1 MDKEAQY
8 LELSKK
14 YNLQAL
20 NDYNFDNFTFDINLG
35 EVTEKDLDKMKKEEA
50 EYNEELKKEE
60 EEEERKK
67 NKKWSFP
74 FLKDIISGQ

>member
-8 LELSKK
+8 LKLSKK

-67 NKKWSFP
+67 NKK
-74 FLKDIISGQ
+74 

>member
-60 EEEERKK
+60 ERKK
-67 NKKWSFP
+67 DKKWSFP

>member
-67 NKKWSFP
+67 NKK
-74 FLKDIISGQ
+74 

>member
-60 EEEERKK
+60 ERKK

>member
-60 EEEERKK
+60 ERKK
-67 NKKWSFP
+67 SKKWSFP